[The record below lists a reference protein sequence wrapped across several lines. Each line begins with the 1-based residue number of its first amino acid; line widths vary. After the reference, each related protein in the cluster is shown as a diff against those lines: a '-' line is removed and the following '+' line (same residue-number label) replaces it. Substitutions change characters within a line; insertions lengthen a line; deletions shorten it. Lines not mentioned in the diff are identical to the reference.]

1 MNHHMNNRTNNNTS
15 KQNMKHQKSILGSRP
30 SQRGLTL
37 IEVMVAITISLFLLG
52 GVIQV
57 FSSNKQVYR
66 VQDAS
71 ARIQESG
78 RFALHF
84 LIRDI
89 RMADFWGC
97 LGSFPQVNNHLRN
110 NADNPFNLSNGGIT
124 GTDNDGLNGS
134 DTLSLFGG
142 ASDSLSIDDHQVQN
156 VIFTV
161 STNDH
166 GLNDFD
172 YVLATDCE
180 NADLLEVT
188 NASDG
193 NNNTITANTGNVTEG
208 PGNATGPTT
217 EYSPA
222 GGATLYKF
230 EGTTYFLATG
240 TSGEPS
246 LFRTINDGTPV
257 ELVESVENMQIE
269 YGEDTDDDGAANRYL
284 AAGAGGLVLSQAV
297 SIRITLT
304 VRSVE
309 DNVSINQ
316 DANTGDYRLRRTFT
330 STTTI
335 RNRVS

>member
-15 KQNMKHQKSILGSRP
+15 KQNMKHQKRILGSRP

-97 LGSFPQVNNHLRN
+97 LGSFPDVNNHLN
-110 NADNPFNLSNGGIT
+110 NNTDNPFDLSSGGIT
-124 GTDNDGLNGS
+124 GTDNAGLNGS
-134 DTLSLFGG
+134 DTLNLFGG
-142 ASDSLSIDDHQVQN
+142 TSDGIGINSHNVNAASFSL
-156 VIFTV
+156 T
-161 STNDH
+161 TTDH
-166 GLNDFD
+166 GLEDFD
-172 YVLATDCE
+172 YILATDCE

-188 NASDG
+188 NANDTTETVVG
-193 NNNTITANTGNVTEG
+193 NTGAVTEG
-208 PGNATGPTT
+208 PGNGTSPGF
-217 EYSPA
+217 EYSSA
-222 GGATLYKF
+222 GGARLYKF